1 MPLREYICR
10 SCGKAVELLLPSSST
25 PDPACPSCG
34 KKTLERQLSAFR
46 PQVASPCS
54 KCPSAPSSASSCGCA
69 DGCCHHH
76 H

>member
-10 SCGKAVELLLPSSST
+10 SCGKSVELLLPSAST

-34 KKTLERQLSAFR
+34 KKTLERQFSAFS
-46 PQVASPCS
+46 PKAADPCS
-54 KCPSAPSSASSCGCA
+54 KCASAPSPSCGCA
-69 DGCCHHH
+69 GGCCHHH